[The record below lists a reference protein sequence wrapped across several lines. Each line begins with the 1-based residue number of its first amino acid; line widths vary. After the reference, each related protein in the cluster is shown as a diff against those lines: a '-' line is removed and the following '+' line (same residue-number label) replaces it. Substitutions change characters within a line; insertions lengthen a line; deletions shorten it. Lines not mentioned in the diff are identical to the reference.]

1 MNTKV
6 NAAIVIK
13 DDYDQN
19 DDLMDSSNVS
29 NNMILYWIIS
39 DTKTANTILN

>member
-6 NAAIVIK
+6 NAAILIK
-13 DDYDQN
+13 DDN
-19 DDLMDSSNVS
+19 DKIDNLMVSSNVS

-39 DTKTANTILN
+39 DTKTANKILN